1 MTTAQK
7 KKRFRELAKQDRIRT
22 GRQLAEEHE
31 QPFLP
36 LINDIV
42 TDVEK
47 FDAEAEKAHKAAQEN
62 GTRSYSESSQRGV
75 PDEAHTGASRADP

>member
-7 KKRFRELAKQDRIRT
+7 KKRFHQLAQHDRIQT

-31 QPFLP
+31 QPYLL

-42 TDVEK
+42 ADVEK
-47 FDAEAEKAHKAAQEN
+47 FNAEAEKASGDLMNQHPTQ
-62 GTRSYSESSQRGV
+62 
-75 PDEAHTGASRADP
+75 